1 MKTDLRISHL
11 LSIQAGIGLLVAL
24 ALVALSFWAV
34 RMDHRAAEQ
43 IYAAKDVT
51 ADILPPPLYLIE
63 MRLVL
68 SQVVDGSMPAE
79 QATREVERLAGEYQ
93 GRVQHWSAHP
103 PYGLETQLLGR
114 QHEAG
119 QRFIQKARALSRMAG
134 SADADALRAAL
145 KDAHSAYL
153 EHRAGVDETVKLASA
168 FATAST
174 DAAEQTTTRVTAAQL
189 GLLALAVVLLM
200 AAGWWVRQRIV
211 RPINAAVQ
219 VAHRIA
225 GGDLS
230 QPVAVDSSGE
240 TGQLL
245 RALAQ
250 MQQSLTG
257 MVSEVRLATDHINVA
272 AGEIAAGNQDLSM
285 RTEQAASNL
294 EETAASMEEINATV
308 RNSAV
313 AARQASELVGTAAG
327 IASRGGEIMTQAV
340 STMDTIHQRSRQIHD
355 IIGVIDGIAFQTNIL
370 ALNAAV
376 EAARAGEQGRGF
388 AVVAGEVRNLA
399 QRSAEAAKEIKT
411 LIGASVE
418 SVDAG
423 SHQVAD
429 AGRTM
434 QQIVT
439 SVQQVTGMI
448 SEITAAAGE
457 QSEGI
462 SQVNTAVSHLDQ
474 MTQQNAALVEQG
486 AAAAESL
493 RQQAERLTGTVSRF
507 RVH

>member
-1 MKTDLRISHL
+1 MKTELRISHL
-11 LSIQAGIGLLVAL
+11 LSIQSGIGLLVAF
-24 ALVALSFWAV
+24 ALVALSFWSVSLAN
-34 RMDHRAAEQ
+34 RASEQ

-68 SQVVDGSMPAE
+68 SQAADGSLPAE
-79 QATREVERLAGEYQ
+79 QVVREVDRLALEYQ
-93 GRVQHWSAHP
+93 ARVQHWTANP
-103 PYGLETQLLGR
+103 PYGLEAQLLGR

-119 QRFIQKARALSRMAG
+119 QRFIAKARDFARLGSNGTPEAL
-134 SADADALRAAL
+134 DAAL
-145 KDAHSAYL
+145 KDAHAAYVQ
-153 EHRAGVDETVKLASA
+153 HRAGVDETVKVAA
-168 FATAST
+168 TFAEAST
-174 DAAEQTTTRVTAAQL
+174 AAANQTTSRVTTAQL
-189 GLLALAVVLLM
+189 ILLGLAVALLM

-219 VAHRIA
+219 VADRIA

-230 QPVAVDSSGE
+230 GPVPVDSSGE

-250 MQQSLTG
+250 MQQSLTAT
-257 MVSEVRLATDHINVA
+257 VSEVRHATDHINVA
-272 AGEIAAGNQDLSM
+272 ASEIAAGNQDLSM

-308 RNSAV
+308 RNSAD
-313 AARQASELVGTAAG
+313 AARQASQLVHKASD

-340 STMDTIHQRSRQIHD
+340 STMDTISQRSRQIHD

-388 AVVAGEVRNLA
+388 AVVAGEVRSLA
-399 QRSAEAAKEIKT
+399 QRSAEAAKQIKT

-429 AGRTM
+429 AGHTM
-434 QQIVT
+434 QEIVN
-439 SVQQVTGMI
+439 SVQQVTNMI
-448 SEITAAAGE
+448 SEITAAASE

-462 SQVNTAVSHLDQ
+462 DQVNTAVSHLDQ

-493 RQQAERLTGTVSRF
+493 RQQAQRLLDTVGRF
-507 RVH
+507 KTC